1 MKGNT
6 TKNLKSIIFHIIKF
20 HTVTLGRKNKLS
32 FYAVFWQE
40 ATAERKYDSK
50 IRNDRSKIHFELLT

>member
-6 TKNLKSIIFHIIKF
+6 TKNLNNIIFHMIKF
-20 HTVTLGRKNKLS
+20 HTVRLGRENKLS

-50 IRNDRSKIHFELLT
+50 I